1 VKPLERRGV
10 RRLNH
15 DPRICAGGAVA
26 VSAQRSRR
34 ANQRRATREAILQ
47 NVAPYR
53 NEDGSYTVAAATWGV
68 LVR

>member
-1 VKPLERRGV
+1 LRGRCGRGER
-10 RRLNH
+10 
-15 DPRICAGGAVA
+15 AG
-26 VSAQRSRR
+26 SRR